1 MSINAD
7 VKSNIASRFL
17 GIFLAGMIGPSAVRA
32 AEYDAAKWGVV
43 PGGTQDCTIAF
54 QRAVDELSRQPGST
68 LKLAPGVY
76 HFYATQAR
84 QRIDYQSNTTVVSPR
99 RYAILVENAGRL
111 TIDGRGATLM
121 MHGEMT
127 AIGIDGAEKV
137 TLKNFNVDWDRLLTS
152 QAKVVEQGPD
162 WQVIEL
168 DTNRFPCSVESGNLQ
183 MIVEGHKSTVWATME
198 CDAATGRNLGDGG
211 GITRAE
217 GIAPG
222 QFKIWGARRVEKVGN
237 VLILRH
243 HLRSHAGI
251 FVHNSQGV
259 SLDHVELWAS
269 CGLGMLFQH
278 SRDMTLRKTSVR
290 PRPGS
295 GLVVGP
301 KDDGFHFSGC
311 SGKILIDG
319 CRIEGTPDDPINI
332 HGTCLPMDNQ
342 VAGNTIAAHFGHDQS
357 IGQGCWGKP
366 GDVVSVLDRETL
378 LPVERNVIK
387 AFRLTDPRKVEIV
400 FEKPFARAVTSRQ
413 AVENLSD
420 TPSATI
426 RHCWF
431 GNNRAR
437 GILCSTPRPVVIED
451 NTFAIQGAAI
461 LIPGDANGWFESG
474 AVSDV
479 TIRRNVFANC
489 LIAPTQF
496 SDGVIA
502 IWPEIQ
508 RDVPGR
514 FFHRNIR
521 VEDNTFQVFDRPLL
535 YARNVDGLVFR
546 GNRIVRTDFRPPW
559 HPNHDAIYLRHC
571 RAVRIGRN
579 QIEGELLSRH
589 VAHPDTPAAEIK
601 IGAGSVFRL
610 SSAIAN

>member
-1 MSINAD
+1 MKTNLATLL
-7 VKSNIASRFL
+7 L
-17 GIFLAGMIGPSAVRA
+17 GIFLAGTVRPLAVRA
-32 AEYDAAKWGVV
+32 ADYDGAAWGLV
-43 PGGTQDCTIAF
+43 PGGTQDCTVAF
-54 QRAVDELSRQPGST
+54 QTAVDELSRKPGST

-76 HFYATQAR
+76 HFHAVQAR

-99 RYAILVENAGRL
+99 RYAILVENANRL
-111 TIDGRGATLM
+111 TIDGQGATLLT
-121 MHGEMT
+121 HGEMT
-127 AIGIDGAEKV
+127 ALGIDASEKV
-137 TLKNFNVDWDRLLTS
+137 TLKNINIDWDRLLTS

-168 DTNRFPCSVESGNLQ
+168 DTNRFPCTVANGNLQ
-183 MIVEGHKSTVWATME
+183 MIVEGNQSTVWATME

-211 GITRAE
+211 GVRRAE
-217 GIAPG
+217 AIAPG
-222 QFKIWGARRVEKVGN
+222 RFKIWGARRVEKVGN
-237 VLILRH
+237 LLVLRH

-251 FVHNSQGV
+251 FVHNSRSV
-259 SLDHVELWAS
+259 SLENVELWAS

-278 SRDMTLRKTSVR
+278 SRDVVLRKTSVR

-311 SGKILIDG
+311 SGKILVDG

-332 HGTCLPMDNQ
+332 HGTCLPVDGQ
-342 VAGNTIAAHFGHDQS
+342 LAGNTIAAHFGHDQS
-357 IGQGCWGKP
+357 IGQAGWGKP

-387 AFRLTDPRKVEIV
+387 AFRLIDPRKVEII
-400 FEKPFARAVTSRQ
+400 FEKPFAHAVTSRQ
-413 AVENLSD
+413 ALENLSD

-437 GILCSTPRPVVIED
+437 GILCSTPRHVVIED
-451 NTFAIQGAAI
+451 NAFAIQGAAI

-474 AVSDV
+474 AVTEV
-479 TIRRNVFANC
+479 TIRRNVFENC

-521 VEDNTFQVFDRPLL
+521 VEDNTFQVFDRPIL
-535 YARNVDGLVFR
+535 YARNVDGLTFR

-571 RAVRIGRN
+571 RAVRVGKNRT
-579 QIEGELLSRH
+579 EGELLSYDI
-589 VAHPDTPAAEIK
+589 AHPDTPAAEVK
-601 IGAGSVFRL
+601 IEAGSIFHL
-610 SSAIAN
+610 SPETAN